1 MKERE
6 LEKAEER
13 TGEDRQERTA
23 RELIELLN
31 ELRVILPGVQVLFAF
46 LLMVPFT
53 QRFPDLDDL
62 ETGIFF
68 VTLLCTAVATAL
80 LIAPSAHHR
89 ILWRG
94 GVREQRLVVGN
105 VLAIAGLIQNTIRA
119 QADRVP
125 YFGDLPYAGRLFA
138 FDRITNVETE
148 LVVLVTPELVHPLEG
163 KEMTPLPGSD
173 IFEPGDIEFYLRG
186 ILESRRTMD
195 YRSTVRTER
204 SVLPRRLQIRKPPA
218 SGCRFCR

>member
-1 MKERE
+1 VKSIKERE
-6 LEKAEER
+6 LEKADER

-62 ETGIFF
+62 ETGVFF
-68 VTLLCTAVATAL
+68 MTLLCTAVATAL

-89 ILWRG
+89 ILWRR

-105 VLAIAGLIQNTIRA
+105 MLTIAGLIFLLPAIVGVVFVITA
-119 QADRVP
+119 FL
-125 YFGDLPYAGRLFA
+125 FGLTAAIIVTGLLALFFALLWFILP
-138 FDRITNVETE
+138 
-148 LVVLVTPELVHPLEG
+148 
-163 KEMTPLPGSD
+163 
-173 IFEPGDIEFYLRG
+173 LR
-186 ILESRRTMD
+186 
-195 YRSTVRTER
+195 YRE
-204 SVLPRRLQIRKPPA
+204 
-218 SGCRFCR
+218 

>member
-1 MKERE
+1 MKGRE

-13 TGEDRQERTA
+13 TGEDPQERTA

-62 ETGIFF
+62 ETGVFF
-68 VTLLCTAVATAL
+68 MTLLCTAVATAL

-94 GVREQRLVVGN
+94 GVREQRLVLGN
-105 VLAIAGLIQNTIRA
+105 ILTIAGLIFLLPAIVGVVFVITAFI
-119 QADRVP
+119 
-125 YFGDLPYAGRLFA
+125 FGLTAAVVVTGLLALF
-138 FDRITNVETE
+138 FVM
-148 LVVLVTPELVHPLEG
+148 LWFVFPLRYRG
-163 KEMTPLPGSD
+163 KED
-173 IFEPGDIEFYLRG
+173 
-186 ILESRRTMD
+186 
-195 YRSTVRTER
+195 
-204 SVLPRRLQIRKPPA
+204 
-218 SGCRFCR
+218 

>member
-1 MKERE
+1 MEERQ

-53 QRFPDLDDL
+53 QRFPDLDDM
-62 ETGIFF
+62 ETGVFF
-68 VTLLCTAVATAL
+68 LTLLCTAVATAL

-89 ILWRG
+89 ILWRR

-105 VLAIAGLIQNTIRA
+105 VLTIAGLVFLLPAIVGVVFVITAFI
-119 QADRVP
+119 
-125 YFGDLPYAGRLFA
+125 FDLTAAIVVTGLLALF
-138 FDRITNVETE
+138 F
-148 LVVLVTPELVHPLEG
+148 VLLWFIFPLRYREG
-163 KEMTPLPGSD
+163 ED
-173 IFEPGDIEFYLRG
+173 
-186 ILESRRTMD
+186 
-195 YRSTVRTER
+195 
-204 SVLPRRLQIRKPPA
+204 
-218 SGCRFCR
+218 

>member
-1 MKERE
+1 MKARE

-13 TGEDRQERTA
+13 TGEDPQERTA

-62 ETGIFF
+62 ETGVFF
-68 VTLLCTAVATAL
+68 MTLLCTAVATAL

-94 GVREQRLVVGN
+94 GVREQRLVLGN
-105 VLAIAGLIQNTIRA
+105 ILTIAGLIFLLPAIVGVVFVITAFI
-119 QADRVP
+119 
-125 YFGDLPYAGRLFA
+125 FGLTAAVVVTGLLALF
-138 FDRITNVETE
+138 FVM
-148 LVVLVTPELVHPLEG
+148 LWFVFPLRYRG
-163 KEMTPLPGSD
+163 KED
-173 IFEPGDIEFYLRG
+173 
-186 ILESRRTMD
+186 
-195 YRSTVRTER
+195 
-204 SVLPRRLQIRKPPA
+204 
-218 SGCRFCR
+218 